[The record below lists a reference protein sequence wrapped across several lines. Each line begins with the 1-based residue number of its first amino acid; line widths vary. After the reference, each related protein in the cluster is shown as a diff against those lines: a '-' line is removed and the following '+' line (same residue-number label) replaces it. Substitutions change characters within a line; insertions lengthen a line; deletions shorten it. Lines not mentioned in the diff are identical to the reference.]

1 MKTLKSGAEAKLCT
15 NKGEIMKRT
24 YERLLFMIIG
34 AFIAFCAYMVGNID
48 SDINAEDD
56 GKLIECDYLSVL

>member
-1 MKTLKSGAEAKLCT
+1 
-15 NKGEIMKRT
+15 MKRT